1 MHLSAAIDIRGV
13 SGDVED
19 VLERIRT
26 ALREVDPD
34 LTYLGIEL
42 KAVGGDFGIRETL
55 TELLQR
61 AERRRQALM
70 RRYWRDRQRN
80 ALLAAQRL
88 GHAMSRMNDG
98 YLRVA
103 INMTD
108 DILAD

>member
-1 MHLSAAIDIRGV
+1 MHLSAAIDLRGV

-19 VLERIRT
+19 VLERIRS

-42 KAVGGDFGIRETL
+42 KAVGDDFGIRETL
-55 TELLQR
+55 ADLLQR
-61 AERRRQALM
+61 AERRRHSLLRM
-70 RRYWRDRQRN
+70 YWRNRQRE

-88 GHAMSRMNDG
+88 GHAMSRMNAA

-103 INMTD
+103 ISMTD
-108 DILAD
+108 DLLA